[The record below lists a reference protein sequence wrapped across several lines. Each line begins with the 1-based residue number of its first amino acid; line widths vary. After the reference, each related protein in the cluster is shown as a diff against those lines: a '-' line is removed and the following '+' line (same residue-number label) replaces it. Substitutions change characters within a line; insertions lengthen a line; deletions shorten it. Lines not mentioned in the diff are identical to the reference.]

1 MPQPSSN
8 SFQAT
13 LERALPALSGLLA
26 GRRLPFLAFL
36 ALLVLVAWLA
46 ARLSWQ
52 FAAPAA
58 PANTGVAAVAGGAGG
73 STSARGDLVARITS
87 AHLFG
92 QASAPAPAVAA
103 ENAPKTTL
111 DLTLLGVA
119 AGGANFPSQAIIAN
133 GSNRNQHTYAI
144 GASLPGGAVVH
155 GIFADRVVIA
165 HDGRLESLSLP
176 QPGTSIIATDMH
188 FGNGQGVN
196 MPSLQYNPGH
206 SQPIVSSRFRHRI
219 EQHPESLMQY
229 LKVRPYEDHGKVEG
243 YRVYPGNHAALFKKA
258 GLQPGDLV
266 TRINGVP
273 LNNGAHTMEAMAQL
287 RHARGTV
294 QLEVK
299 RHGKPIHITLH
310 LPGG

>member
-13 LERALPALSGLLA
+13 LERALPALSGLLG
-26 GRRLPFLAFL
+26 GRRLPFLVFL
-36 ALLVLVAWLA
+36 ALVVLVAWLA

-58 PANTGVAAVAGGAGG
+58 PAGSGVAASAGGAGG
-73 STSARGDLVARITS
+73 GAASGSDLVARITS

-92 QASAPAPAVAA
+92 QASAPAPSVAA

-111 DLTLLGVA
+111 DLKLLGVA
-119 AGGANFPSQAIIAN
+119 AGGTNFPSQAIIAN
-133 GSNRNQHTYAI
+133 GSNQDQHTYAV
-144 GASLPGGAVVH
+144 GAALPGGAVIH
-155 GIFADRVVIA
+155 SIFADRVVIA

-176 QPGTSIIATDMH
+176 RPGTSIIATDMH

-196 MPSLQYNPGH
+196 MPSRQQDSGN
-206 SQPIVSSRFRHRI
+206 SRPIVSSRFRHRI

-243 YRVYPGNHAALFKKA
+243 YRVYPGNHAALFHRA
-258 GLQPGDLV
+258 GLKPGDLV
-266 TRINGVP
+266 TRIDGVP
-273 LNNGAHTMEAMAQL
+273 LNNGANTVKAMAQL
-287 RHARGTV
+287 RHAHGTV
-294 QLEVK
+294 QLQVK
-299 RHGKPIHITLH
+299 RQGKSIHITLH